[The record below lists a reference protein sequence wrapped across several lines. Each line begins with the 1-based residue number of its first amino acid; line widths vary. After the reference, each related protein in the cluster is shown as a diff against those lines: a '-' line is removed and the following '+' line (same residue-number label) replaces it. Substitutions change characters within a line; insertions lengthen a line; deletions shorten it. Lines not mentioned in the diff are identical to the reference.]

1 MVAGMHRSGTSAVAR
16 LMAGLGCD
24 LPKTLMA
31 GDIHNREGYWESQKI
46 ADLNDAILASAGSSW
61 DDWEKIDTDWYDSS
75 VVEAFRHRALD
86 TLAVEFGDSPLF
98 VLKDPRICR
107 LLPFWKASLERFGAS
122 VRVVVPLREPLEV
135 AASLEARDAIE
146 TPFAILIWLRN
157 VLAAEADSRDV
168 SRAFV
173 GYDDLL
179 RNAQAAAERLATK
192 LDIRW
197 PSRSTTARMAMD
209 ASLRPT
215 LRHHVKADLSIA
227 DNPSAWAGAAFE
239 IFQRWSRDDEHS
251 TDVANLDNMRTMLD
265 DAAAEFAA
273 PIAIGMRSEQNNR
286 VLDDRIAV
294 LDLAVSEKDQLI
306 ETLDGHIQERDRLV
320 ADRDA
325 KIDEMS
331 GLIGTRDYQIVAAE
345 QRTREHAQTAD
356 SLRTA
361 LDERTRTIA
370 DLETKV
376 DSLNEDVAARDEL
389 IDDLSRRAEALNHDV
404 ADRDAR
410 IDDLNRQAKSLNHEV
425 AARDELI
432 DDLSRRAEALNHDV
446 AARDARIDDLNRR
459 AESLNHEV
467 AARDE
472 LIDDLSRRAEALNHD
487 VAARDARI
495 DDLNRR
501 AESLN
506 HEVAARDELIDDL
519 SRRAEALNHDVAA
532 RDARIDDLN
541 RQAESLNH
549 EVAARDELI
558 DDLSR
563 RAEALNHDVAAR
575 DARIDDLNR
584 QAESLNHEV
593 AARDELIDDLSRNV
607 ESAQLALQA
616 IKRSTSW
623 RITKPLRL
631 LKVVLG
637 IVVGLPAKALLRIGA
652 GLLFATMLGF
662 WRLLPLGIDRRQR
675 LRTFLV
681 ARMPVRLANR
691 LVSPSPR
698 QVEYMPAQWLDLPDL
713 NYDAANGDS
722 AVPILFD
729 PQFYQQCN
737 EDIGDADATP
747 LQHYMRHGA
756 IEGRLPFAIDAGEID
771 PTVESLHRLNLAS
784 EATSQFDADF
794 YREAYP
800 DVAELDDDGAAK
812 HYENHGRGEGR
823 VGSKGEFVRQVCT
836 SPCEI
841 PLDFNAAEYVR
852 LYPDLA
858 PYSERPTLEAL
869 RHYMVSGR
877 REPRLHTLRLGRLDE
892 SIDEPEAPAL
902 VLDCSSPPLCILA
915 HVYYP
920 ELWNE
925 LTDYIR
931 NIPEHLYQLHVNL
944 VDTTFSH
951 EFLATIRTSFPTAKV
966 HVSSN
971 FGRDIGGHCQL
982 LQNIDMDE
990 FRCFLLIHTKKSPHL
1005 GEGGGYLWRRRLL
1018 MPLLGDRRRAVENI
1032 ALLLADDNVGQIG
1045 GSRCRDKKLDHNEIK
1060 HRQLLDRLGI
1070 ADQNEASEFVSGTMM
1085 FLRREVLQRVY
1096 EAIKYTPFED
1106 GDDKPLAFHV
1116 DSQWAHAVERLF
1128 GDVVRDLGYRTE
1140 WR

>member
-31 GDIHNREGYWESQKI
+31 GDIHNSEGYWESQKI

-495 DDLNRR
+495 DDLNR
-501 AESLN
+501 
-506 HEVAARDELIDDL
+506 
-519 SRRAEALNHDVAA
+519 
-532 RDARIDDLN
+532 
-541 RQAESLNH
+541 
-549 EVAARDELI
+549 
-558 DDLSR
+558 
-563 RAEALNHDVAAR
+563 
-575 DARIDDLNR
+575 

-698 QVEYMPAQWLDLPDL
+698 QVEYMPARWLDLPDL

>member
-31 GDIHNREGYWESQKI
+31 GDIHNSEGYWESQKI

-75 VVEAFRHRALD
+75 VVEAFRHRASD
-86 TLAVEFGDSPLF
+86 TLAAEFGDSPLF

-135 AASLEARDAIE
+135 AASLKARDAIE

-179 RNAQAAAERLATK
+179 RNAQALAERLATK

-197 PSRSTTARMAMD
+197 PRRSTTARMAMD

-215 LRHHVKADLSIA
+215 LRHHVKTDLSIA
-227 DNPSAWAGAAFE
+227 DNPSAWAGTAFE
-239 IFQRWSRDDEHS
+239 IFQRWSRDDERS
-251 TDVANLDNMRTMLD
+251 TDIANLDNLRTMLD

-273 PIAIGMRSEQNNR
+273 PMAIGMRSGQNNR

-294 LDLAVSEKDQLI
+294 LDDRIAALDLAVSEKDQLI
-306 ETLDGHIQERDRLV
+306 ETLDSHIQERDRLV

-345 QRTREHAQTAD
+345 QRIREHAQAAD

-361 LDERTRTIA
+361 LDERARTIA

-376 DSLNEDVAARDEL
+376 DSLNEDAA
-389 IDDLSRRAEALNHDV
+389 AK
-404 ADRDAR
+404 DAR
-410 IDDLNRQAKSLNHEV
+410 IDDL
-425 AARDELI
+425 
-432 DDLSRRAEALNHDV
+432 SRH
-446 AARDARIDDLNRR
+446 
-459 AESLNHEV
+459 AESARHE
-467 AARDE
+467 
-472 LIDDLSRRAEALNHD
+472 I
-487 VAARDARI
+487 
-495 DDLNRR
+495 
-501 AESLN
+501 
-506 HEVAARDELIDDL
+506 
-519 SRRAEALNHDVAA
+519 
-532 RDARIDDLN
+532 
-541 RQAESLNH
+541 
-549 EVAARDELI
+549 
-558 DDLSR
+558 
-563 RAEALNHDVAAR
+563 
-575 DARIDDLNR
+575 
-584 QAESLNHEV
+584 
-593 AARDELIDDLSRNV
+593 
-607 ESAQLALQA
+607 QA
-616 IKRSTSW
+616 IKGSTSW

-631 LKVVLG
+631 LKG
-637 IVVGLPAKALLRIGA
+637 IVVGVPAKASLRIGA
-652 GLLFATMLGF
+652 GLLFGAMLGL

-691 LVSPSPR
+691 LAFPSPR
-698 QVEYMPAQWLDLPDL
+698 QVEYMPAQWLDLPNL
-713 NYDAANGDS
+713 NYDAANGDR

-729 PQFYQQCN
+729 PQFYRQCN

-756 IEGRLPFAIDAGEID
+756 IEGRLPFAIDASEID

-784 EATSQFDADF
+784 EATSRFDADF
-794 YREAYP
+794 YRAAYA

-812 HYENHGRGEGR
+812 HFKNHGRGEGR
-823 VGSKGEFVRQVCT
+823 VGSRGEFVRQVCI

-841 PLDFNAAEYVR
+841 PLDFNAADYVR

-858 PYSERPTLEAL
+858 SYSERPALEAL

-877 REPRLHTLRLGRLDE
+877 REPRLHTLRLSRHDE
-892 SIDEPEAPAL
+892 SIGEPEAPAPA
-902 VLDCSSPPLCILA
+902 LDCSSPPLCILA

-925 LTDYIR
+925 LADYIR

-944 VDTTFSH
+944 VDTTYSH
-951 EFLATIRTSFPTAKV
+951 GFLATIRASFPAAKIQ
-966 HVSSN
+966 VSGN

-982 LQNIDMDE
+982 LRNIDMDE
-990 FRCFLLIHTKKSPHL
+990 FRFFLLIHTKNSPHL
-1005 GEGGGYLWRRRLL
+1005 GEGGAHLWRRRLL

-1032 ALLLADDNVGQIG
+1032 ALLLEDDSVGQIG
-1045 GSRCRDKKLDHNEIK
+1045 GSRCRDKKLDHNETK
-1060 HRQLLDRLGI
+1060 HRQLLERLGI
-1070 ADQNEASEFVSGTMM
+1070 ADQHEASEFVSGTMM
-1085 FLRREVLQRVY
+1085 FVRREVLQRVY
-1096 EAIKYTPFED
+1096 AAIEHTPFES